1 MSDAAKKTSQPSS
14 GAITPVLRRAVLL
27 HVSPAPTA
35 EMADALVEHLKAE
48 WNRVSL
54 QYKKIVS
61 TASGVAL
68 GDLRFG
74 NHDEVRRSLEGK
86 TRVVDFPRLAFHGH
100 GFRAFDTRIT
110 LAICT
115 EGDKNLSSKAWS
127 RLGPPLGSRPSIKV
141 EKLSELTEWFREIAT
156 PTADWAM
163 KLLRRSFRELFPAL
177 KARRRG
183 CLEVAAMGV
192 RDAVLSP
199 VFQRLAHTAA
209 TAEEILQDRETEMR
223 FSRYFDNA
231 TKFPVRSLRDV
242 TKKDPDSFWFSSPVS
257 VELAGGELGIREV
270 LYLLRPT
277 PDAVEALGLAYDDS
291 VAGDL
296 ASKSAV
302 KVARWMANR
311 S

>member
-1 MSDAAKKTSQPSS
+1 MTEAAAKKISRLSS
-14 GAITPVLRRAVLL
+14 GTVTPVMRRAVLL
-27 HVSPAPTA
+27 HVSPPPTT
-35 EMADALVEHLKAE
+35 EMADSLFGYLKAE

-54 QYKKIVS
+54 QYKEIVA
-61 TASGVAL
+61 TASGVSC
-68 GDLRFG
+68 GDLRFDD
-74 NHDEVRRSLEGK
+74 HDEVRLCLEGK
-86 TRVVDFPRLAFHGH
+86 TRVIDFPRLSFQGH

-115 EGDKNLSSKAWS
+115 EEDKMSSKAWS
-127 RLGPPLGSRPSIKV
+127 RLGLPLGSRPSVKV
-141 EKLSELTEWFREIAT
+141 EKLSELTVWFRQIAT
-156 PTADWAM
+156 PTAEWAM
-163 KLLRRSFRELFPAL
+163 ALLRRTVRERFPAL
-177 KARRRG
+177 KMRRHG
-183 CLEVAAMGV
+183 CLEVSAMGA
-192 RDAVLSP
+192 RDKVLQP
-199 VFQRLAHTAA
+199 VFQRLSQTGA
-209 TAEEILQDRETEMR
+209 TAEELLQDRETEER
-223 FSRYFDNA
+223 FLRYFGNA
-231 TKFPVRSLRDV
+231 TKFPARRLRDV

-257 VELAGGELGIREV
+257 VELTDGELGVREV